1 MNYDGMLNKFTSR
14 DVDVNEQRRKT
25 LSLDCYLH
33 IQFFGLSDNQI
44 GKPNWISAK
53 YKREITMDNYDITI
67 NRSSLQNSQL
77 TPGL

>member
-25 LSLDCYLH
+25 LSLDFYLH

-44 GKPNWISAK
+44 GKPN
-53 YKREITMDNYDITI
+53 
-67 NRSSLQNSQL
+67 
-77 TPGL
+77 